1 MIDTLKQVCEKSVL
15 NHLQMDEKMDI
26 EKKMIRVLNRVSQK
40 GFQHFFERCRFHWN
54 KKYVFNKETILKRI
68 PLI

>member
-40 GFQHFFERCRFHWN
+40 GFQHFFEQCRFH
-54 KKYVFNKETILKRI
+54 F
-68 PLI
+68 